1 VVDDDAEPDPELE
14 PEPGPAEVEP
24 PLSDVDPPLSDVDP
38 PLSDVDPP
46 LSDVAPPSLDPS
58 PLEPPDEP
66 APAPV
71 FAARRSFLAQPEPLK
86 WTAGAAMALR
96 TGPFP
101 HNGQLPGGSSW
112 SPWITSKRRP
122 QAAQT

>member
-1 VVDDDAEPDPELE
+1 MVVDDAEPDPELE
-14 PEPGPAEVEP
+14 PEPDAADVEP
-24 PLSDVDPPLSDVDP
+24 PLSDDVPSLSDV
-38 PLSDVDPP
+38 V
-46 LSDVAPPSLDPS
+46 PPSLDPS
-58 PLEPPDEP
+58 PLESSDDN

-86 WTAGAAMALR
+86 WIAGAAMALR

-101 HNGQLPGGSSW
+101 HSGQLVGGSSW